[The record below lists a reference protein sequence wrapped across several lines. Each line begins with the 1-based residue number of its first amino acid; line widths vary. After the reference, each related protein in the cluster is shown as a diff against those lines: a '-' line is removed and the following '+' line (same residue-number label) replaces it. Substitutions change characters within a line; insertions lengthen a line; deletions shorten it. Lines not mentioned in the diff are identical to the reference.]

1 MTWIL
6 SSDKHTVVLYVWI
19 HINLHL
25 NIYECINHYALKTLV
40 VAHHFL
46 QNMQKKKYKY
56 YLYYYY

>member
-46 QNMQKKKYKY
+46 QNMQKKK
-56 YLYYYY
+56 